1 MGRKPAFPLRRLLA
15 DLEGYLHDA
24 DPPIL
29 TEYANLHHLTK
40 QQLLE
45 AATREPA
52 LAEALQKL
60 NDAREIRLE
69 KGGLNGSYKTTM
81 VAFCLK
87 EMGWGQKEHA
97 RDAEETEDEAGVI
110 LLPEVTE
117 DEG

>member
-1 MGRKPAFPLRRLLA
+1 
-15 DLEGYLHDA
+15 
-24 DPPIL
+24 
-29 TEYANLHHLTK
+29 
-40 QQLLE
+40 
-45 AATREPA
+45 
-52 LAEALQKL
+52 
-60 NDAREIRLE
+60 
-69 KGGLNGSYKTTM
+69 M